1 MPSVHSKPMYFDS
14 ELGVFDAIHMDYMG
28 KGNFHFWIENNHQII
43 DPTELPRHPM
53 GHTQKI
59 YIPFEE
65 DDQKKIRDR
74 NKNNFMTENNCD
86 EARMMYAIKFWN
98 EEQWGAPPGMTGACY
113 YNVLNYLLNHN
124 LPNAKIVC
132 GAFGYKTFPTTYDLC
147 YGY

>member
-1 MPSVHSKPMYFDS
+1 MYFDS

-98 EEQWGAPPGMTGACY
+98 EEQWGAPPGMTGAFY